1 MQSILVMPSELE
13 EKRVLEG
20 SRGSNIIIVITT
32 CGWSD
37 RAARLFSQDWAV
49 EYNFSLEPSQAP
61 SCQYN
66 TLSF

>member
-1 MQSILVMPSELE
+1 MPSELE

-20 SRGSNIIIVITT
+20 SRGSNIFMITT

-37 RAARLFSQDWAV
+37 KAARLFSQDWAV

-61 SCQYN
+61 S
-66 TLSF
+66 

>member
-20 SRGSNIIIVITT
+20 SRGSNIRITT

-37 RAARLFSQDWAV
+37 KAARLFSQDWAV
-49 EYNFSLEPSQAP
+49 EYNFSLEPSHAP
-61 SCQYN
+61 S
-66 TLSF
+66 